1 MKFRALRAQVAAET
15 RMTLQRGET
24 LLVTLGNPRSA
35 PRLLHA
41 GARPGDGYSPS
52 CRLLAPGVLA
62 LAVMSTA
69 MVSLGI
75 ATAFERS
82 YGVLKRLGATPLGR
96 PVLLTAK
103 IASVIVVEIIQVVL
117 LVGVALALGWRP
129 HPSAGLAVI
138 AVLLATIA
146 FAGIGLAMAGAL
158 RAEVTLA
165 VANGVY
171 VILLLIGGVIFRC
184 MSLGVWPLSLA
195 CSRQQHCRTRCTA
208 RSDPARAQP
217 KPGSCSLSGRLHA
230 PVVAAVTFKWSED
243 GRPVPTVSVVAD
255 DHVDRHRHED
265 HGDVGDR
272 VREQAHGAFR
282 CPVLATQAQGVC
294 EVKAAGEGGRYPI
307 DPPRVIDDTE
317 HEGRGDQRQRSTR

>member
-1 MKFRALRAQVAAET
+1 VNTRALRAQVSAET
-15 RMTLQRGET
+15 RMTLERGET
-24 LLVTLGNPRSA
+24 LLVTLGIPVV
-35 PRLLHA
+35 LLVFFTLVPVLSTGTRH
-41 GARPGDGYSPS
+41 RVDF
-52 CRLLAPGVLA
+52 LAPGVLA

-103 IASVIVVEIIQVVL
+103 IVSVLVIETIQVVL

-171 VILLLIGGVIFRC
+171 VILLLIGGVIFPLHELGGLAWFARLLPTAALSDALH
-184 MSLGVWPLSLA
+184 MSLGTGGSSTEAWVVLA
-195 CSRQQHCRTRCTA
+195 LWA
-208 RSDPARAQP
+208 I
-217 KPGSCSLSGRLHA
+217 
-230 PVVAAVTFKWSED
+230 AA
-243 GRPVPTVSVVAD
+243 
-255 DHVDRHRHED
+255 
-265 HGDVGDR
+265 
-272 VREQAHGAFR
+272 
-282 CPVLATQAQGVC
+282 PVLAAISFKW
-294 EVKAAGEGGRYPI
+294 E
-307 DPPRVIDDTE
+307 
-317 HEGRGDQRQRSTR
+317 

>member
-1 MKFRALRAQVAAET
+1 MNLRALRAQIAAET
-15 RMTLQRGET
+15 RMTLERGET
-24 LLVTLGNPRSA
+24 LLVTLGIPVM
-35 PRLLHA
+35 LLVFFTLVPVLPTGTRH
-41 GARPGDGYSPS
+41 RVDF
-52 CRLLAPGVLA
+52 LAPGVLA

-103 IASVIVVEIIQVVL
+103 IVSVIVVEIIQVVL

-138 AVLLATIA
+138 AVLMATIA

-171 VILLLIGGVIFRC
+171 VILLLIGGVIFPLHE
-184 MSLGVWPLSLA
+184 LGGLASFARLLPTAALSDAL
-195 CSRQQHCRTRCTA
+195 HTTL
-208 RSDPARAQP
+208 
-217 KPGSCSLSGRLHA
+217 GSGRSGTESWLVLAVWAIAA
-230 PVVAAVTFKWSED
+230 PVVAAFSFKWE
-243 GRPVPTVSVVAD
+243 
-255 DHVDRHRHED
+255 
-265 HGDVGDR
+265 
-272 VREQAHGAFR
+272 
-282 CPVLATQAQGVC
+282 
-294 EVKAAGEGGRYPI
+294 
-307 DPPRVIDDTE
+307 
-317 HEGRGDQRQRSTR
+317 